1 MDAAVA
7 ALFCNGVVNMQ
18 SMGIGG
24 GFTMTIYNRAAKSA
38 YVLDARE
45 TAPSSATK
53 NMYPLNSELSENGR
67 FSKNKI
73 MTFKEKSL
81 LCILRI
87 YSNLI
92 KITNFTDFV
101 NILKAEINSQNLTK
115 VNLQGRS
122 YIKNN
127 HEKWDTLSRT
137 YYIIFNLTTSVA
149 LDLIDDIY
157 LNKQVKQ

>member
-67 FSKNKI
+67 FKDKI
-73 MTFKEKSL
+73 TTFKGKSV

-87 YSNLI
+87 YSNLN

-101 NILKAEINSQNLTK
+101 MILKAEINSQNLTK
-115 VNLQGRS
+115 VNLQGPS

-127 HEKWDTLSRT
+127 HEK
-137 YYIIFNLTTSVA
+137 
-149 LDLIDDIY
+149 
-157 LNKQVKQ
+157 

>member
-45 TAPSSATK
+45 TAPSFATK

-73 MTFKEKSL
+73 MK
-81 LCILRI
+81 
-87 YSNLI
+87 
-92 KITNFTDFV
+92 
-101 NILKAEINSQNLTK
+101 ILKKNLYC
-115 VNLQGRS
+115 V
-122 YIKNN
+122 
-127 HEKWDTLSRT
+127 
-137 YYIIFNLTTSVA
+137 F
-149 LDLIDDIY
+149 
-157 LNKQVKQ
+157 

>member
-67 FSKNKI
+67 FSKNRI

-87 YSNLI
+87 YSNLN

-101 NILKAEINSQNLTK
+101 IILKAEINSQNLNK
-115 VNLQGRS
+115 VDLQGRS

-127 HEKWDTLSRT
+127 HEK
-137 YYIIFNLTTSVA
+137 
-149 LDLIDDIY
+149 
-157 LNKQVKQ
+157 

>member
-24 GFTMTIYNRAAKSA
+24 GFTMTVYHRATKSA

-67 FSKNKI
+67 FNNNKI
-73 MTFKEKSL
+73 VIFKEKP
-81 LCILRI
+81 LR
-87 YSNLI
+87 
-92 KITNFTDFV
+92 
-101 NILKAEINSQNLTK
+101 
-115 VNLQGRS
+115 
-122 YIKNN
+122 
-127 HEKWDTLSRT
+127 
-137 YYIIFNLTTSVA
+137 
-149 LDLIDDIY
+149 
-157 LNKQVKQ
+157 